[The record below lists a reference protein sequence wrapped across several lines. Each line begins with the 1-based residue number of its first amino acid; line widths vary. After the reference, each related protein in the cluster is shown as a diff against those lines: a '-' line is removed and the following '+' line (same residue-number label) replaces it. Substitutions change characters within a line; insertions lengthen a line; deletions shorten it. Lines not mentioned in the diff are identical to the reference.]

1 MKGTTAVKSLKIAGI
16 CLLSIFG
23 VLVLAFLV
31 LSWTILSPARLTATT
46 RKVLD
51 RYAPCPVMIDKVELT
66 LVKTYPF
73 LAFRIDGLYVPDE
86 MEESPLDTLL
96 SVEKLFVQANIDTLI
111 KSGDIVVTNLELKKT
126 QAGLFTAASGRS
138 NLDFLISADTAQVE
152 EEPSNGIPNL
162 SVSLANAGISHLKA
176 SYTDLSS
183 GISAD
188 IADFNVDMD
197 GSMDGPEIIAHVH
210 AYSNDRW
217 SFSINDDTTCMGAA
231 IGTLSLRLDGL
242 MADNVLKGSMSVSF
256 DGIDASYGTITANL
270 GGIEAGTSF
279 ECSLD
284 RNGLKTAGV
293 HGLNVS
299 ADNLAAFMD
308 GMKASLAVLDV
319 KVAQADYDAQTG
331 NVSLSET
338 CINFGQTDFSMTD
351 SIGSSTVAGFDNLTA
366 RLTAS
371 GNADSLSLTEG
382 LDASISNI
390 TFTLGGDTAISAG
403 LKDLRIVLNSDIDKE
418 KIDAE
423 PSISTSSACLTIGND
438 RMVPGWP
445 LSLKANIHTNPELNH
460 VSMPVSLNVNGQQLG
475 LDTDID
481 ISNNMQDFKG
491 YAGISAQSL
500 DIKRIMSMI
509 PDSYREMVQGISA
522 SGKIALNA
530 GIHGS
535 YIGGEPKLQSARA
548 TVGLDRFSAG
558 VADTLFVETSA
569 LTANVVYP
577 SAAGTKSDGES
588 ADLKLVFDDLDFNL
602 DGALSRMACH
612 LSDFSLDSRAD
623 GPVDSLDL
631 MGVTAYATIGIGG
644 IEASMDTVSATLND
658 LTADVTI
665 TLNDGLPALML
676 NLGFQSLDGTIGNN
690 SGKSVADAG
699 LGRTDITA
707 IARYDREKDDI
718 LLKWDP
724 RFSLRMYD
732 SHLGTN
738 GLTVEL
744 PQFDTDFSLGR
755 FSVND
760 SRIVVDGSDI
770 SFWGDIYNIGAYLED
785 KGLLTGELFLES
797 DHVDVNRL
805 MALTSGLGVEEP
817 AQEENTAEM
826 TEPADSTIA
835 EPFLVPKGID
845 LTLYTN
851 FASIDF
857 GDHEFNNLGGDVTI
871 KDGTAVLKEL
881 GFSSD
886 AARMQLTAIYT
897 APTVDSLFM
906 AMDFHLLD
914 IQIDELI
921 DIVPQ
926 VDSVVPM
933 LKSFDGQAQFH
944 FAIESNLKPDYTPI
958 YPTMLGAAAIE
969 GKDLVV
975 MDSEMFDGIK
985 RKLLMGKN
993 ARNVIDSLDIELQI
1007 IRNKVTLFPFRI
1019 GMGKYAAVIGGRHN
1033 INKGLDCRYH
1043 ISLVKTPLPIRLGVT
1058 VSGPLFDISEHPL
1071 KHIKLKR
1078 PEYKKLYE
1086 PEKRNDYEET
1096 ELRLKSNVLN
1106 ILRSNVQEFPE
1117 QF

>member
-1 MKGTTAVKSLKIAGI
+1 MKGTVAVKSLKIAGI

-23 VLVLAFLV
+23 VLVLAFLI
-31 LSWTILSPARLTATT
+31 LSWTILSPSRLTSTT

-51 RYAPCPVMIDKVELT
+51 KYAPCPVMIDKVELT

-73 LAFRIDGLYVPDE
+73 LAFRIDGLFVPDE

-96 SVEKLFVQANIDTLI
+96 SVEKLFVQADIDTLI
-111 KSGDIVVTNLELKKT
+111 SSGDIVVTNLELKKT
-126 QAGLFTAASGRS
+126 QAGLFTAASGKG
-138 NLDFLISADTAQVE
+138 NLDFLMTADTAQVE
-152 EEPSNGIPNL
+152 EEPSEGIPNL
-162 SVSLANAGISHLKA
+162 RISLENAGISHLKA
-176 SYTDLSS
+176 SYTDLSA
-183 GISAD
+183 GIDAA
-188 IADFNVDMD
+188 IADFNVDMY
-197 GSMDGPEIIAHVH
+197 GSMDGPEITAHVH

-217 SFSINDDTTCMGAA
+217 SFSVKDDTTDMGAA
-231 IGTLSLRLDGL
+231 IGALSLKLDGM
-242 MADNVLKGSMSVSF
+242 MADNSLKGNMSFSV
-256 DGIDASYGTITANL
+256 DGIDANYGTMAANL

-284 RNGLKTAGV
+284 GNGLKDAGV
-293 HGLNVS
+293 RDLNVS
-299 ADNLAAFMD
+299 VDNLAALMD
-308 GMKASLAVLDV
+308 GMEAGLAALGV
-319 KVAQADYDAQTG
+319 KISQAGYDAQTG
-331 NVSLSET
+331 NVSLGET
-338 CINFGQTDFSMTD
+338 GISLGQTGFSMAD
-351 SIGSSTVAGFDNLTA
+351 SLGNRTVAGFADFAATLA
-366 RLTAS
+366 AS
-371 GNADSLSLTEG
+371 GNLDSQSLTEG
-382 LDASISNI
+382 LDAIISDI
-390 TFTLGGDTAISAG
+390 TFTLEGDTAITAG
-403 LKDLRIVLNSDIDKE
+403 LDDLRIVLNSDIDKE

-423 PSISTSSACLTIGND
+423 PSISTGNVWMTVGND

-445 LSLKANIHTNPELNH
+445 LSLKASIHTNPELSH
-460 VSMPVSLNVNGQQLG
+460 VSMPVSLNVNGQQIG
-475 LDTDID
+475 IDTDID
-481 ISNNMQDFKG
+481 ISNNMQDFRG
-491 YAGISAQSL
+491 YAGISARSL
-500 DIKRIMSMI
+500 DIQRIMGMI
-509 PDSYREMVQGISA
+509 PDSFKDMVEGISA

-530 GIHGS
+530 GIRGS
-535 YIGGEPKLQSARA
+535 YVNGEAALQSAEA
-548 TVGLDRFSAG
+548 SVGLDGVCAA
-558 VADTLFVETSA
+558 VADTLSVGIPA
-569 LTANVVYP
+569 LTAKVAYP
-577 SAAGTKSDGES
+577 SAAGTKSGGES
-588 ADLKLVFDDLDFNL
+588 ADIRIDFDGLDFTL
-602 DGALSRMACH
+602 DGEMYRMACL
-612 LSDFSLDSRAD
+612 LSDVSLDARAD
-623 GPVDSLDL
+623 GPIDSLDL
-631 MGVTAYATIGIGG
+631 NGMTAYATIGIGG
-644 IEASMDTVSATLND
+644 LEASMDTISATLND
-658 LTADVTI
+658 LTADVALTP
-665 TLNDGLPALML
+665 NDGLPSLML
-676 NLGFQSLDGTIGNN
+676 NLGFQSLAGAIG
-690 SGKSVADAG
+690 SMADAG
-699 LGRTDITA
+699 LGRTDISA
-707 IARYDREKDDI
+707 MARYDSEKEDI
-718 LLKWDP
+718 LSQWDP
-724 RFSLRMYD
+724 RFSLKMHD
-732 SHLGTN
+732 SHLGMN

-805 MALTSGLGVEEP
+805 MALTSGIGVEEP

-826 TEPADSTIA
+826 TGPADSTIA

-958 YPTMLGAAAIE
+958 YSTMLGAAAIE

>member
-1 MKGTTAVKSLKIAGI
+1 MKGTVAVKSLKIAGI

-51 RYAPCPVMIDKVELT
+51 KYAPCPVMIDKVELT

-73 LAFRIDGLYVPDE
+73 LAFRIDGMFVPDE

-96 SVEKLFVQANIDTLI
+96 SVEKLYVQADIDTLI
-111 KSGDIVVTNLELKKT
+111 SSGDIVITNLELKNT
-126 QAGLFTAASGRS
+126 QAGLFTTASGKS
-138 NLDFLISADTAQVE
+138 NLDFLMSADTAQIE
-152 EEPSNGIPNL
+152 EEPSEGIPNL
-162 SVSLANAGISHLKA
+162 RISLENAGISHLKA
-176 SYTDLSS
+176 SYTDLSA
-183 GISAD
+183 GIDAA
-188 IADFNVDMD
+188 IADFNVDMY
-197 GSMDGPEIIAHVH
+197 GSMDGPEITAHVH

-217 SFSINDDTTCMGAA
+217 SFSVKDDTTDMGAA
-231 IGTLSLRLDGL
+231 IGALSLKLDGM
-242 MADNVLKGSMSVSF
+242 MADNSLKGNMSFSV
-256 DGIDASYGTITANL
+256 DGIDANYGTMAANL
-270 GGIEAGTSF
+270 GCIEAGTSF

-284 RNGLKTAGV
+284 GNGLKDAGV
-293 HGLNVS
+293 RDLNVS
-299 ADNLAAFMD
+299 VDNLAALMD
-308 GMKASLAVLDV
+308 GMEAGLAALGV
-319 KVAQADYDAQTG
+319 KISQAGYDAQTG
-331 NVSLSET
+331 NVSLGET
-338 CINFGQTDFSMTD
+338 GISLGQTGFSMAD
-351 SIGSSTVAGFDNLTA
+351 SLGNRTVAGFADFAATLA
-366 RLTAS
+366 AS
-371 GNADSLSLTEG
+371 GNLDSQSLTEG
-382 LDASISNI
+382 LDAIISDI
-390 TFTLGGDTAISAG
+390 TFTLEGDTAITAG
-403 LKDLRIVLNSDIDKE
+403 LDDLRVVLNSDIDKE

-423 PSISTSSACLTIGND
+423 PSISTGSVWMTVGND

-445 LSLKANIHTNPELNH
+445 LSLKASIHTNPELSH
-460 VSMPVSLNVNGQQLG
+460 VSMPVSLNVNGQQIG
-475 LDTDID
+475 IDTDIE
-481 ISNNMQDFKG
+481 ISNNMQDFRG
-491 YAGISAQSL
+491 YAGISARSL
-500 DIKRIMSMI
+500 DIQRIMGMI
-509 PDSYREMVQGISA
+509 PDSFKDMVEGISA

-530 GIHGS
+530 GIRGS
-535 YIGGEPKLQSARA
+535 YVNGEAALQSAEA
-548 TVGLDRFSAG
+548 SVGLDGVCAA
-558 VADTLFVETSA
+558 VADTLSVGIPA
-569 LTANVVYP
+569 LTAKVAYP
-577 SAAGTKSDGES
+577 SAAGAKSGGES
-588 ADLKLVFDDLDFNL
+588 ADIRIDFDGLDFTL
-602 DGALSRMACH
+602 DGEMYRMACL
-612 LSDFSLDSRAD
+612 LSDVSLDARAD
-623 GPVDSLDL
+623 GPIDSLDL
-631 MGVTAYATIGIGG
+631 NGMTAYATIGIGG
-644 IEASMDTVSATLND
+644 LEASMDTISATLND
-658 LTADVTI
+658 LTADVALTP
-665 TLNDGLPALML
+665 NDGLPSLML
-676 NLGFQSLDGTIGNN
+676 NLGFQSLAGAIG
-690 SGKSVADAG
+690 SMADAG
-699 LGRTDITA
+699 LGRTDISA
-707 IARYDREKDDI
+707 MARYDSEKEDI
-718 LLKWDP
+718 LSQWDP
-724 RFSLRMYD
+724 RFSLKMHD
-732 SHLGTN
+732 SHLGMN

-958 YPTMLGAAAIE
+958 YSTMLGAAAIE